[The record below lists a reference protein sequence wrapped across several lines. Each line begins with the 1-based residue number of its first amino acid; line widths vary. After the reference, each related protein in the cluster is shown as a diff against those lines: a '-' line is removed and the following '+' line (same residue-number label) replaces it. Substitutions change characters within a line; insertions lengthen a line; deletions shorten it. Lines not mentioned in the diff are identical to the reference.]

1 MYVLVNTYTTESQ
14 KRMDFTSY
22 NFYFII
28 FICMLFYLF
37 TYWTIVHLQYYVNFK
52 CTT

>member
-1 MYVLVNTYTTESQ
+1 MYVLVNTYRTEPQ
-14 KRMDFTSY
+14 KRMDFTLY

-28 FICMLFYLF
+28 FICMLFYLS
-37 TYWTIVHLQYYVNFK
+37 TYRTIVHLQYYVSFK